1 MGGFSLKTILRTITM
16 SFVFLFFFNTFTYAQ
31 AANELYQFST
41 INALLQGVY
50 DGELTI
56 KDLKKQG
63 SFGIGTLNGLD
74 GELIGLDGDYYQV
87 KANGDVLKLTDD
99 AKIPFA
105 TSLTFKSDRAAQL
118 HDSDYENLQKSL
130 DQMKNDTNYFYAI
143 RIDGVFTK
151 VLTRAIP
158 KQDRPY
164 KPLAE
169 AAKEQHVFELNNI
182 NGTVIGFW
190 CPQYINGINVPG
202 YHLHFI
208 SEDRKFGGHILTAAL
223 QAGNVQMSRIHAF
236 RMELPQGASGFGAA
250 ALNKDYSK
258 ELKAIEQ

>member
-1 MGGFSLKTILRTITM
+1 MKTLLRTITIALA
-16 SFVFLFFFNTFTYAQ
+16 FLFFFNTSTYAQ
-31 AANELYQFST
+31 PSNELYQIST

-56 KDLKKQG
+56 KDLKHQG

-74 GELIGLDGDYYQV
+74 GELIGLDGDYYQI
-87 KANGDVLKLTDD
+87 KANGEVLKLTDD

-105 TSLTFKSDRAAQL
+105 TSLNFKSDRVAEL
-118 HDSDYENLQKSL
+118 HDLDYENLQKSL

-143 RIDGVFTK
+143 RIDGVFTT

-158 KQDRPY
+158 KQSKPY
-164 KPLAE
+164 KTLAE
-169 AAKEQHVFELNNI
+169 AAKDQHVFDLNNI
-182 NGTVIGFW
+182 KGTVIGFW

-223 QAGNVQMSRIHAF
+223 QSGTVQMSRVNEF
-236 RMELPQGASGFGAA
+236 RMELPQGTSDFRTA

>member
-1 MGGFSLKTILRTITM
+1 MKTVLRTITM
-16 SFVFLFFFNTFTYAQ
+16 AFAFLLFFNAFTYAQ

-87 KANGDVLKLTDD
+87 KANGNVLKLTDD

-105 TSLTFKSDRAAQL
+105 TSLHFKSDRAAQFHAL
-118 HDSDYENLQKSL
+118 DYENLQKSL

-164 KPLAE
+164 KTLAE

-182 NGTVIGFW
+182 KGTVIGFW